1 MNDFLIW
8 LGGIFLMES
17 EPDSILL
24 QMFFIFILV
33 LINAFFAA
41 SEIAVIS
48 LNKTK
53 INYMANEGN
62 KKAKLLIKLLEEP
75 SKFLATIQ
83 VGITL
88 AGFLASASAAVS
100 ISQYLAKF
108 IDKIGITIIAGASDE
123 ISLILV
129 TIILSFFTLVLGELL
144 PKRIA
149 LQNSEGIAMFVAR
162 PILVISKITLPFVK
176 VLTASTNFFGRIF
189 NVKNE
194 DTEEEVTEEEIR
206 MMIDV
211 GEENGVLNET
221 EKEMIDGIFEFDNTL
236 AKEIMTP
243 RTNVFTLDIETPVK
257 EIIDKVLE
265 EQYSRIPVYEDETD
279 NIIGILFMKDL
290 FIAITETKPEEICV
304 RDLLRQA
311 YFVPETKNIDILFRE
326 LQKSKNHMAILID
339 EYGGFSGIVTIEDLI
354 EEVMGN
360 IFDEYDE
367 DYESSEYIQKMDN
380 STYIVNGMVGIDEI
394 NEKLSIN
401 LPSEHFD
408 TVGGFVI
415 DLLGSIPKE
424 NEEPVVEYENLV
436 IKVEKINEKRIELLK
451 ICMQ

>member
-1 MNDFLIW
+1 MP
-8 LGGIFLMES
+8 S

-24 QMFFIFILV
+24 QVILIFVLV

-41 SEIAVIS
+41 SEMAVVS

-62 KKAKLLIKLLEEP
+62 KKAKLLVKLLEEP

-83 VGITL
+83 VGITM

-100 ISQYLAKF
+100 ISEHLASL
-108 IDKIGITIIAGASDE
+108 ISNLGIQFLTAASNE
-123 ISLILV
+123 ISLVIV
-129 TIILSFFTLVLGELL
+129 TIILSFITLVLGELL

-149 LQNSEGIAMFVAR
+149 MQNAEKIAMFAVR
-162 PILVISKITLPFVK
+162 PIIYVSKITLPFVK
-176 VLTASTNFFGRIF
+176 VLTASTNFFARIF
-189 NVKNE
+189 NVHSENA
-194 DTEEEVTEEEIR
+194 EEEVTEEEIR

-243 RTNVFTLDIETPVK
+243 RTNVFTINIDTPVQ
-257 EIIDKVLE
+257 ELIDAVLE
-265 EQYSRIPVYEDETD
+265 EQYSRIPVYEEETD
-279 NIIGILFMKDL
+279 NIIGILFMKDIFSAL
-290 FIAITETKPEEICV
+290 RKKHAEEINIKE
-304 RDLLRQA
+304 LLRPA

-360 IFDEYDE
+360 IFDEFDE
-367 DYESSEYIQKMDN
+367 DYESSEYINKIDN
-380 STYIVNGMVGIDEI
+380 NTYMVNGMVSIDEI
-394 NEKLSIN
+394 NETLDIE

-408 TVGGFVI
+408 TIGGFVI

-424 NEEPVVEYENLV
+424 NEEHIVEYENLV
-436 IKVEKINEKRIELLK
+436 IKVEKINEKRIELVK
-451 ICMQ
+451 ICLQ

>member
-1 MNDFLIW
+1 
-8 LGGIFLMES
+8 MES
-17 EPDSILL
+17 DSILL
-24 QMFFIFILV
+24 QLFLIFILV
-33 LINAFFAA
+33 LINAFFSAT
-41 SEIAVIS
+41 EIAVIS

-62 KKAKLLIKLLEEP
+62 KKAKLLVRLLDEP
-75 SKFLATIQ
+75 NKFLATIQ

-100 ISQYLAKF
+100 ISEHVSSIIK
-108 IDKIGITIIAGASDE
+108 KINIAFVANGSNE
-123 ISLILV
+123 IALIVV
-129 TIILSFFTLVLGELL
+129 TFALSYVTLVLGELL

-149 LQNSEGIAMFVAR
+149 LQNSERIALFTAR
-162 PILVISKITLPFVK
+162 PIIIISRIMLPFVK
-176 VLTASTNFFGRIF
+176 ILTISTNLFGRVLNLDI
-189 NVKNE
+189 
-194 DTEEEVTEEEIR
+194 DSIEEEVTEEEIR

-243 RTNVFTLDIETPVK
+243 RTNVFTININTPIRELMD
-257 EIIDKVLE
+257 EILE
-265 EQYSRIPVYEDETD
+265 EQYSRIPVYEEETD

-290 FIAITETKPEEICV
+290 FKVMNNEDFDKINIKEI
-304 RDLLRQA
+304 LRPA
-311 YFVPETKNIDILFRE
+311 YFVPETKNIDKLFRE

-367 DYESSEYIQKMDN
+367 DYDTSEYIQKID
-380 STYIVNGMVGIDEI
+380 STTYMVSGMVSIDEI
-394 NEKLSIN
+394 NEKLDLK
-401 LPSEHFD
+401 LPSEHYD
-408 TVGGFVI
+408 TVGGFVV
-415 DLLGSIPKE
+415 DLIGSIPKE
-424 NEEPVVEYENLV
+424 DEEHIVEYKNLTF
-436 IKVEKINEKRIELLK
+436 KVEKIDEKRIELIK
-451 ICMQ
+451 VCIQ

>member
-1 MNDFLIW
+1 
-8 LGGIFLMES
+8 MEIEP

-24 QMFFIFILV
+24 EVFLIFILV
-33 LINAFFAA
+33 LLNAFFAA
-41 SEIAVIS
+41 TEMAVIS

-62 KKAKLLIKLLEEP
+62 KKAKLLVKLLEEP

-100 ISQYLAKF
+100 ISQYLTEVIKE
-108 IDKIGITIIAGASDE
+108 IGIPYISGAVDE
-123 ISLILV
+123 ISLVLV
-129 TIILSFFTLVLGELL
+129 TLILSYISLVLGELV

-149 LQNSEGIAMFVAR
+149 LQNAEGIAMFAVR
-162 PILVISKITLPFVK
+162 PIGFISKIALPFVK
-176 VLTASTNFFGRIF
+176 ILTASTNFFARIF
-189 NVKNE
+189 NLKAE
-194 DTEEEVTEEEIR
+194 GMDEEVTEEEIR

-243 RTNVFTLDIETPVK
+243 RTNVFGININTPIE
-257 EIIDKVLE
+257 ELIDEVLE
-265 EQYSRIPVYEDETD
+265 QQYSRIPVYEEETD

-290 FIAITETKPEEICV
+290 FCELTRKKPKEIDI
-304 RDLLRQA
+304 RSLLRPA
-311 YFVPETKNIDILFRE
+311 YFVPETKNTDILFRE
-326 LQKSKNHMAILID
+326 LQKSKNHIAILID

-367 DYESSEYIQKMDN
+367 DYESSEYIQKLDN
-380 STYIVNGMVGIDEI
+380 NTYIVNGMVSIDEI
-394 NEKLSIN
+394 NERLEIE
-401 LPSEHFD
+401 LPSEHYD

-424 NEEPVVEYENLV
+424 DEEHVAEYENLV
-436 IKVEKINEKRIELLK
+436 FKVEKVNEKRIELLK
-451 ICMQ
+451 IIEIKEEE

>member
-1 MNDFLIW
+1 MP
-8 LGGIFLMES
+8 S

-24 QMFFIFILV
+24 QLFLIFVLV

-41 SEIAVIS
+41 SEMAVIS

-53 INYMANEGN
+53 MNYMANDGN
-62 KKAKLLIKLLEEP
+62 KKAKLLVKLLEEP

-83 VGITL
+83 VGITM

-100 ISQYLAKF
+100 ISEHVAKTISSLGIPF
-108 IDKIGITIIAGASDE
+108 ITSASDE
-123 ISLILV
+123 ISLVLV
-129 TIILSFFTLVLGELL
+129 TIILSFITLVLGELL

-149 LQNSEGIAMFVAR
+149 MQNAEGIAMFAVKPIIFVSKVA
-162 PILVISKITLPFVK
+162 LPFIK
-176 VLTASTNFFGRIF
+176 VLTVSTNFFARIL
-189 NVKNE
+189 NIKSE
-194 DTEEEVTEEEIR
+194 KTDEEVTEEEIR

-243 RTNVFTLDIETPVK
+243 RTNVFSININTPIE
-257 EIIDKVLE
+257 ELIDVVLE
-265 EQYSRIPVYEDETD
+265 EQYSRIPVYEEETD
-279 NIIGILFMKDL
+279 NIIGILFMKDIFTVL
-290 FIAITETKPEEICV
+290 RKSETENIDIRE
-304 RDLLRQA
+304 LLRPVH
-311 YFVPETKNIDILFRE
+311 FVPETKNIDILFRE

-367 DYESSEYIQKMDN
+367 DYESSEYIQKID
-380 STYIVNGMVGIDEI
+380 STTYIANGMVSIDEI
-394 NEKLSIN
+394 NETLDVE
-401 LPSEHFD
+401 LPSEHYD
-408 TVGGFVI
+408 TIGGLVI

-424 NEEPVVEYENLV
+424 NEENIVEYEN
-436 IKVEKINEKRIELLK
+436 IIFKVEKVNEKRIELVK
-451 ICMQ
+451 ICLQ

>member
-1 MNDFLIW
+1 MPSD
-8 LGGIFLMES
+8 
-17 EPDSILL
+17 PDSILL
-24 QMFFIFILV
+24 QVFLIFVLV

-41 SEIAVIS
+41 SEMAVIS

-53 INYMANEGN
+53 MNYLANDGN

-83 VGITL
+83 VGITM

-100 ISQYLAKF
+100 ISEHVAKTISSLGISF
-108 IDKIGITIIAGASDE
+108 ITSASDE
-123 ISLILV
+123 ISLVLV
-129 TIILSFFTLVLGELL
+129 TIILSFITLVLGELL

-149 LQNSEGIAMFVAR
+149 LQNAEGIAMFAVKPIIFVSKVA
-162 PILVISKITLPFVK
+162 LPFIK
-176 VLTASTNFFGRIF
+176 VLTVSTNFFARIL
-189 NVKNE
+189 NIKS
-194 DTEEEVTEEEIR
+194 DKTEEEVTEEEIR

-243 RTNVFTLDIETPVK
+243 RTNVFSININTPIE
-257 EIIDKVLE
+257 ELIDVVLE
-265 EQYSRIPVYEDETD
+265 EQYSRIPVYEEETD
-279 NIIGILFMKDL
+279 NIIGILFMKDIFAVL
-290 FIAITETKPEEICV
+290 RKNEFENIDI
-304 RDLLRQA
+304 RQLLRPVH
-311 YFVPETKNIDILFRE
+311 FVPETKNIDILFRE

-367 DYESSEYIQKMDN
+367 DYESSEYIQKVD
-380 STYIVNGMVGIDEI
+380 STTYIVNGMVSIDEI
-394 NEKLSIN
+394 NETLEVE
-401 LPSEHFD
+401 LPSEHYD
-408 TVGGFVI
+408 TIGGLVI

-424 NEEPVVEYENLV
+424 NEENIVEYENL
-436 IKVEKINEKRIELLK
+436 IFKVEKVNEKRIELVK
-451 ICMQ
+451 ICLQ

>member
-1 MNDFLIW
+1 MP
-8 LGGIFLMES
+8 S

-24 QMFFIFILV
+24 QLFLIFVLV

-41 SEIAVIS
+41 SEMAVIS

-53 INYMANEGN
+53 MNYMANDGN
-62 KKAKLLIKLLEEP
+62 KKAKLLVKLLEEP

-83 VGITL
+83 VGITM

-100 ISQYLAKF
+100 ISEHVAKTISSLGIPF
-108 IDKIGITIIAGASDE
+108 ITSASDE
-123 ISLILV
+123 ISLVLV
-129 TIILSFFTLVLGELL
+129 TIILSFITLVLGELL
-144 PKRIA
+144 PKRVA
-149 LQNSEGIAMFVAR
+149 MQNAEGIAMFAVKPIIFVSKVA
-162 PILVISKITLPFVK
+162 LPFIK
-176 VLTASTNFFGRIF
+176 VLTVSTNFFARIL
-189 NVKNE
+189 NIKSE
-194 DTEEEVTEEEIR
+194 KTDEEVTEEEIR

-243 RTNVFTLDIETPVK
+243 RTNVFSININTPIE
-257 EIIDKVLE
+257 ELIDVVLE
-265 EQYSRIPVYEDETD
+265 EQYSRIPVYEEETD
-279 NIIGILFMKDL
+279 NIIGILFMKDIFTVL
-290 FIAITETKPEEICV
+290 RKNETENIDIRE
-304 RDLLRQA
+304 LLRPVH
-311 YFVPETKNIDILFRE
+311 FVPETKNIDILFRE

-367 DYESSEYIQKMDN
+367 DYESSEYIQKID
-380 STYIVNGMVGIDEI
+380 STTYIANGMVSIDEI
-394 NEKLSIN
+394 NETLDVE
-401 LPSEHFD
+401 LPSEHYD
-408 TVGGFVI
+408 TIGGLVI

-424 NEEPVVEYENLV
+424 NEENIVEYEN
-436 IKVEKINEKRIELLK
+436 IIFKVEKVNEKRIELVK
-451 ICMQ
+451 ICLQ

>member
-1 MNDFLIW
+1 
-8 LGGIFLMES
+8 MES

-24 QMFFIFILV
+24 QLFLIFVLI

-41 SEIAVIS
+41 TEIAVIS

-53 INYMANEGN
+53 INYMANDGN
-62 KKAKLLIKLLEEP
+62 KKAKLLIKLLNEP

-100 ISQYLAKF
+100 ISEYFSEAIKNLNIPYVSA
-108 IDKIGITIIAGASDE
+108 ASSE

-129 TIILSFFTLVLGELL
+129 TILLSFVTLVLGELL
-144 PKRIA
+144 PKKVA
-149 LQNSEGIAMFVAR
+149 LQNAEQIAMFSVR
-162 PILVISKITLPFVK
+162 PILFISKVTQPFVK
-176 VLTASTNFFGRIF
+176 ILTTSTNFFARMF
-189 NVKNE
+189 NVNSE
-194 DTEEEVTEEEIR
+194 QSDEEVTEEEIR

-243 RTNVFTLDIETPVK
+243 RTNVFTVNINMPAKELIE
-257 EIIDKVLE
+257 EVLE

-290 FIAITETKPEEICV
+290 FCELIRNKMEDIVI
-304 RDLLRQA
+304 RDLLRPA

-367 DYESSEYIQKMDN
+367 DFETSEYIQKLDN
-380 STYIVNGMVGIDEI
+380 NTYIVSGMVSIDEI
-394 NEKLSIN
+394 NETLDAQ
-401 LPSEHFD
+401 LPSEHCD
-408 TVGGFVI
+408 TIGGFVV

-424 NEEPVVEYENLV
+424 DEEHVAEYENL
-436 IKVEKINEKRIELLK
+436 IFKVEKINEKRIELLK
-451 ICMQ
+451 ICVQ

>member
-1 MNDFLIW
+1 MPSD
-8 LGGIFLMES
+8 
-17 EPDSILL
+17 PDSILL
-24 QMFFIFILV
+24 QVFLIFVLV

-41 SEIAVIS
+41 SEMAVIS

-53 INYMANEGN
+53 MNYLANDGN
-62 KKAKLLIKLLEEP
+62 KKAKLLVKLLEEP

-83 VGITL
+83 VGITM

-100 ISQYLAKF
+100 ISEHVAKTIRSLGISF
-108 IDKIGITIIAGASDE
+108 ITSASDE
-123 ISLILV
+123 ISLVLV
-129 TIILSFFTLVLGELL
+129 TIILSFITLVLGELL

-149 LQNSEGIAMFVAR
+149 LQNAEGIAMFAVKPIIFVSKVA
-162 PILVISKITLPFVK
+162 LPFIK
-176 VLTASTNFFGRIF
+176 VLTVSTNFFARIL
-189 NVKNE
+189 NIKS
-194 DTEEEVTEEEIR
+194 DKTEEEVTEEEIR

-243 RTNVFTLDIETPVK
+243 RTNVFSININTPIE
-257 EIIDKVLE
+257 ELIDVVLE
-265 EQYSRIPVYEDETD
+265 EQYSRIPVYEEETD
-279 NIIGILFMKDL
+279 NIIGILFMKDIFAVL
-290 FIAITETKPEEICV
+290 RKNEFENIDIRE
-304 RDLLRQA
+304 LLRPVH
-311 YFVPETKNIDILFRE
+311 FVPETKNIDILFRE

-367 DYESSEYIQKMDN
+367 DYESSEYIQKVD
-380 STYIVNGMVGIDEI
+380 STTYIVNGMVSIDEI
-394 NEKLSIN
+394 NETLEVE
-401 LPSEHFD
+401 LPSEHYD
-408 TVGGFVI
+408 TIGGLVI

-424 NEEPVVEYENLV
+424 NEENIVEYENL
-436 IKVEKINEKRIELLK
+436 IFKVEKVNEKRIELVK

>member
-1 MNDFLIW
+1 
-8 LGGIFLMES
+8 MES
-17 EPDSILL
+17 DSILL
-24 QMFFIFILV
+24 QLFLIFILV
-33 LINAFFAA
+33 VINAFFSAT
-41 SEIAVIS
+41 EMAVVS
-48 LNKTK
+48 LNKNK
-53 INYMANEGN
+53 INYMANDGD
-62 KKAKLLIKLLEEP
+62 KRAKLLVRLLKEP
-75 SKFLATIQ
+75 NKFLATIQ
-83 VGITL
+83 VGITF

-100 ISQYLAKF
+100 ISAHISIF
-108 IDKIGITIIAGASDE
+108 IKKINIAFISHVSDE
-123 ISLILV
+123 ISLVIVTLV
-129 TIILSFFTLVLGELL
+129 LSFITMVLGELL

-149 LQNSEGIAMFVAR
+149 LQNSEKIALFVAR
-162 PILVISKITLPFVK
+162 PIIIISKIIIPFVK
-176 VLTASTNFFGRIF
+176 ILTVTTNFFCSIL
-189 NVKNE
+189 NLDNDSNE
-194 DTEEEVTEEEIR
+194 EKVTEEEIR

-243 RTNVFTLDIETPVK
+243 RTNVFSINIKTPIIELMDS
-257 EIIDKVLE
+257 ILE
-265 EQYSRIPVYEDETD
+265 EQYSRMPVYEDETD

-290 FIAITETKPEEICV
+290 FSAMNKKELEHIDIKEI
-304 RDLLRQA
+304 LRPA

-367 DYESSEYIQKMDN
+367 DYESSEYIKKVDN
-380 STYIVNGMVGIDEI
+380 STYMVSGLVGIDEI
-394 NEKLSIN
+394 NEKLELN

-415 DLLGSIPKE
+415 DLIGSIPKE
-424 NEEPVVEYENLV
+424 DEEHIVEYENLTFR
-436 IKVEKINEKRIELLK
+436 VEKIDEKRIELIKLC
-451 ICMQ
+451 IE